1 MASDRRYARRHRQY
15 ESKNLN
21 YTFSTD
27 EEPQEKVTQEH
38 LPSPQCGRTI
48 ESQRWR
54 RLLRI
59 RSPSRRVLRRFAIVV
74 HIEDSSTSMEDSS
87 TSMED
92 SSTSMEDSS
101 TSMEDSS

>member
-1 MASDRRYARRHRQY
+1 MSTDRSTRRHRQY

-21 YTFSTD
+21 NAFS
-27 EEPQEKVTQEH
+27 EEEDPQEKVTQEQ
-38 LPSPQCGRTI
+38 LPRPQSGPIT

-54 RLLRI
+54 RFLLVRA
-59 RSPSRRVLRRFAIVV
+59 PSRRVPRRCAIVV
-74 HIEDSSTSMEDSS
+74 HMEDSS

-101 TSMEDSS
+101 T